1 MANNT
6 INGMQI
12 RQKMLQ
18 AITEYI
24 QQHGYPP
31 TIREIGDM
39 VGRSSA
45 GGIKH
50 QLDKMLAKGQIET
63 DVEPGMGSPRA
74 IRVPGYVFVKEEVAK
89 RLTPQEVT
97 PYAPSYDPSD
107 NEIID
112 CPSCKHT
119 YWSEDWGTI
128 NFCPN
133 CGQAF
138 TIKEKKN
145 ED

>member
-6 INGMQI
+6 IANGMQI
-12 RQKMLQ
+12 RQKMLH

-39 VGRSSA
+39 VGRSST

-107 NEIID
+107 EPIIE
-112 CPSCKHT
+112 CPSCKNA
-119 YWSEDWGTI
+119 YWTGAWGTV
-128 NFCPN
+128 NFCAH

-138 TIKEKKN
+138 IVKE
-145 ED
+145 EP